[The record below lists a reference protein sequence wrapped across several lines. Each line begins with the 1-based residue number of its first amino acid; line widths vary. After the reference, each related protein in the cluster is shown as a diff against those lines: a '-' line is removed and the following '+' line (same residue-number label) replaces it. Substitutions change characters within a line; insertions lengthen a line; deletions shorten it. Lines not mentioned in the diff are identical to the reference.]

1 MLDMEKIQAQSSI
14 KTEILGI
21 VKHFLE
27 YPILNNYLNKAE
39 TEMKVNTFD
48 FELKLD
54 DIRKN
59 INDKHKLIYNVK
71 R

>member
-1 MLDMEKIQAQSSI
+1 
-14 KTEILGI
+14 
-21 VKHFLE
+21 
-27 YPILNNYLNKAE
+27 
-39 TEMKVNTFD
+39 MKVNTFD